1 MLTTPKYPQITPA
14 DVFVHLAH
22 GLKSRVTVV
31 TPNRRLSHSLKRD
44 FDAFQI
50 ESGREVWDT
59 ADILPIS
66 AFIERTYQ
74 EAVYSGEVTGL
85 PALINASQEQVIW
98 EDAVRRSGIDLLAVA
113 ETAKAASDAWKM
125 AHSWQMLPQ
134 IKSFPVN
141 EDGRA
146 FREWSKYYLRT
157 TQLKN
162 QIDSSRLCDQVSQLC
177 RDSKFQPP
185 LTLIC
190 YGFDIVTPQQI
201 TLLNTIEGTGCQILI
216 GRSYSQMRLHH
227 GRVERVSCIDSG
239 DEILRSAIWSRSR
252 IENHPSAR
260 IGIVVPDL
268 ANRRSA
274 ILRTFGSVMNP
285 DVSHLMSEDD
295 QVRMPFNISLGSPLT
310 DHPIVSTA
318 ILILEM
324 IGREIDFERAS
335 ILLRS
340 PFIAGA
346 EVEMTGRARLD
357 SELRRY
363 ADPVMNF
370 DQLQG
375 MIDREGSYCPVL
387 RGCLSDLSKLRHECV
402 TGSSSPSLVAKTLSN
417 LLQAAG
423 FPGDRPLN
431 SFEYQ
436 ALKRWHEL
444 LSEFAS
450 LDRVITRIR
459 YGESVSRLRRMA
471 AGTLFQP
478 ETDDAPVQILGV
490 FEAAGM
496 EFDHL
501 WVMGL
506 SDDVWPQ
513 PARTNPFLPIELQR
527 SSRMPQASSD
537 ESLELARRITSDW
550 LCNADEVVLSHPM
563 SSPVRGGQDLMMS
576 PLIKHISQGMAAEIQ
591 TTDYPSYREM
601 VHRSGLIEYSLDIQP
616 TVIDQDRYPIR
627 GGTAVIKDQSLC
639 NFRAMAVHR
648 LGAQGLQSTHTGF
661 DSRERGTMLH
671 RVLSQ
676 LWKTVKSRQEL
687 LKISPDDLDALLR
700 KFSTGAI
707 DQIRRGRPQT
717 LGKQF
722 SEIETRRLMT
732 LVRDWLE
739 VDRSREDFTVIESEQ
754 SHQIE
759 IGGLILKTRLDRVDE
774 MSDGR
779 RIVIDYKS
787 RSPSV
792 ESLVGDRPEE
802 PQIPLYLITTEPDAV
817 AVAFAQV
824 RRGDMQFTAIARDN
838 DLLPGVK
845 SLSESRLSDRYESW
859 EDLIN
864 SWSERL
870 THLAESF
877 YRGESE
883 VNPIRRDLTCRYC
896 DIQPLCRIY
905 ERSGDALPDQEELS

>member
-1 MLTTPKYPQITPA
+1 MSTTPKYLHITPA
-14 DVFVHLAH
+14 DVFVHLSH
-22 GLKSRVTVV
+22 GLNARVTVV
-31 TPNRRLSHSLKRD
+31 TPNRRLSHSLKSD

-50 ESGREVWDT
+50 EGGRDVWDT

-74 EAVYSGEVTGL
+74 EAFYSGGVTGL
-85 PALINASQEQVIW
+85 PALITAFQEQVIW
-98 EDAVRRSGIDLLAVA
+98 EDAIRRSGINLLAVA
-113 ETAKAASDAWKM
+113 ETAKLASDAWDM

-134 IKSFPVN
+134 INSFPVN

-146 FREWSKYYLRT
+146 FREWSKYYLRS

-162 QIDSSRLCDQVSQLC
+162 QIDSARLCDEVSHLC
-177 RDSKFQPP
+177 RESKFQPP

-190 YGFDIVTPQQI
+190 YGFDIVTPQQL
-201 TLLNTIEGTGCQILI
+201 TLLSTIEGTGCQVLI

-252 IENHPSAR
+252 IESHPSAR

-268 ANRRSA
+268 AKRRST

-285 DVSHLMSEDD
+285 DVSHLMSEDA

-324 IGREIDFERAS
+324 IGREIEFERAS
-335 ILLRS
+335 ILSRS

-346 EVEMTGRARLD
+346 EVEMTDRARLD
-357 SELRRY
+357 SELRHY
-363 ADPVMNF
+363 ADPVMTF
-370 DQLQG
+370 DQLKG

-387 RGCLSDLSKLRHECV
+387 RGCLSDLSKLRHDCLR
-402 TGSSSPSLVAKTLSN
+402 GSSPPSLMAKAIST
-417 LLQAAG
+417 LLQTAG

-431 SFEYQ
+431 SYEYQ

-471 AGTLFQP
+471 AETLFQP

-513 PARTNPFLPIELQR
+513 PARINPFLPIELQR
-527 SSRMPQASSD
+527 SSRMPQASSN

-563 SSPVRGGQDLMMS
+563 SSPERGGQDLMMS
-576 PLIKHISQGMAAEIQ
+576 PLIKHISQGLTAEIQ
-591 TTDYPSYREM
+591 TADYPSYRER
-601 VHRSGLIEYSLDIQP
+601 VHRSGLIEHSPDTQLP
-616 TVIDQDRYPIR
+616 VIDQDPYPIR

-648 LGAQGLQSTHTGF
+648 LGAKGLQSTHTGF

-676 LWKTVKSRQEL
+676 VWKTIKSRQEL
-687 LKISPDDLDALLR
+687 LKISPDGLDTLLR
-700 KFSTGAI
+700 KFSTDAI
-707 DQIRRGRPQT
+707 GQIRRGRPQT

-759 IGGLILKTRLDRVDE
+759 IGGLVLETRLDRVDE

-859 EDLIN
+859 EYLIN
-864 SWSERL
+864 SWSGRL

-883 VNPIRRDLTCRYC
+883 VNPIRGDLTCRYC

-905 ERSGDALPDQEELS
+905 ERSGDSLPDEGEVS

>member
-1 MLTTPKYPQITPA
+1 MLTTLKYPQITPA

-22 GLKSRVTVV
+22 GLKSRVTVI

-50 ESGREVWDT
+50 EGGREVWDT

-85 PALINASQEQVIW
+85 PALITASQEQVIW

-113 ETAKAASDAWKM
+113 ETAKVASDAWKM

-134 IKSFPVN
+134 IKIFPMN

-146 FREWSKYYLRT
+146 FREWSKYYLRS

-177 RDSKFQPP
+177 RDSKLQPP

-190 YGFDIVTPQQI
+190 YGFDIVTPQQL
-201 TLLNTIEGTGCQILI
+201 TLLNTIEGTGCQVLI

-252 IENHPSAR
+252 IESHPSAR

-268 ANRRSA
+268 ASRRGA
-274 ILRTFGSVMNP
+274 ILRTFGSVMHP
-285 DVSHLMSEDD
+285 DVSHLMSDD
-295 QVRMPFNISLGSPLT
+295 TQVRMPFNISLGSPLT

-340 PFIAGA
+340 PFIMGA
-346 EVEMTGRARLD
+346 EVEMADRARLD

-363 ADPVMNF
+363 ADPVMTF

-375 MIDREGSYCPVL
+375 MIDREGSYCPLL
-387 RGCLSDLSKLRHECV
+387 RGCLSDLSKLRHDCL
-402 TGSSSPSLVAKTLSN
+402 TGSSSPSLMAKAIST
-417 LLQAAG
+417 LLQTAG

-431 SFEYQ
+431 SYEYQ
-436 ALKRWHEL
+436 ALKRWQEL

-527 SSRMPQASSD
+527 SSRMPQASSN
-537 ESLELARRITSDW
+537 ESLELAKRITSDW

-563 SSPVRGGQDLMMS
+563 SSPERGGQDLMMS
-576 PLIKHISQGMAAEIQ
+576 PLIKHISQGLTAATQ

-601 VHRSGLIEYSLDIQP
+601 VHRSGLIEHSLDTQSP
-616 TVIDQDRYPIR
+616 VIDQDRYPIR

-639 NFRAMAVHR
+639 NFRAMAIHR

-676 LWKTVKSRQEL
+676 VWKTVKSRQEL
-687 LKISPDDLDALLR
+687 LKISPDDLDILLR

-707 DQIRRGRPQT
+707 DQIRRGRPQI

-759 IGGLILKTRLDRVDE
+759 IGGLVLKTRLDRVDE

-905 ERSGDALPDQEELS
+905 ERSGDALPDQGEGS

>member
-1 MLTTPKYPQITPA
+1 MSTTPKYPYITPA

-22 GLKSRVTVV
+22 GLNSRVTVV
-31 TPNRRLSHSLKRD
+31 TPNRRLSHSLKSD

-50 ESGREVWDT
+50 EGGRDVWDT

-74 EAVYSGEVTGL
+74 EALYSGEVTGL
-85 PALINASQEQVIW
+85 PVLITAFQEQVIW

-113 ETAKAASDAWKM
+113 ETAKVASDAWKM

-134 IKSFPVN
+134 INSFPLN

-146 FREWSKYYLRT
+146 FKQWSNYYLRN

-162 QIDSSRLCDQVSQLC
+162 QIDSARLCDQVSHLC
-177 RDSKFQPP
+177 RDSKVQPP

-190 YGFDIVTPQQI
+190 YGFDIVTPQQY
-201 TLLNTIEGTGCQILI
+201 TLLNTFEGLGCQVLI
-216 GRSYSQMRLHH
+216 GRSHSQMRLHH
-227 GRVERVSCIDSG
+227 GRVERVSCDDSS
-239 DEILRSAIWSRSR
+239 DEILRSAIWSRSW
-252 IENHPSAR
+252 IESHPSSR

-268 ANRRSA
+268 ASRRSA

-285 DVSHLMSEDD
+285 DVSHLMNEGA

-310 DHPIVSTA
+310 DHPIVITA
-318 ILILEM
+318 LLILE
-324 IGREIDFERAS
+324 IVGREIDFERAS

-346 EVEMTGRARLD
+346 KLEMTDRARLD
-357 SELRRY
+357 SDLRRY
-363 ADPVMNF
+363 ADPVMTF
-370 DQLQG
+370 DQLQE
-375 MIDREGSYCPVL
+375 MIDREGSYCPIL
-387 RGCLSDLSKLRHECV
+387 RGCLSDLSKLRHEIL
-402 TGSSSPSLVAKTLSN
+402 TISSSSSLMAKTISN

-423 FPGDRPLN
+423 FPGDRTLN

-450 LDRVITRIR
+450 LDRVITQIR

-478 ETDDAPVQILGV
+478 ETDDEPVQILGV

-496 EFDHL
+496 DFDHL

-527 SSRMPQASSD
+527 LSMMPQGSSN

-563 SSPVRGGQDLMMS
+563 SSSERGAQEFMMS
-576 PLIKHISQGMAAEIQ
+576 PLIKHISEGLTAAPQ
-591 TTDYPSYREM
+591 TTDSPNYRELI
-601 VHRSGLIEYSLDIQP
+601 HRSSLIESALDIQAP
-616 TVIDQDRYPIR
+616 VVDQDRYPIR
-627 GGTAVIKDQSLC
+627 GGAAVIKDQSLC
-639 NFRAMAVHR
+639 HFRGMAVHR

-676 LWKTVKSRQEL
+676 VWKAIQSRQEL
-687 LKISPDDLDALLR
+687 LKISPDDLDVLLR
-700 KFSTGAI
+700 KSSTDAI
-707 DQIRRGRPQT
+707 DQIRRGRPQA

-722 SEIETRRLMT
+722 SEIETRRLMS

-739 VDRSREDFTVIESEQ
+739 MDRSREDFTVIESEQ
-754 SHQIE
+754 SHHIM
-759 IGGLILKTRLDRVDE
+759 IGGLVLKTRLDRVDE

-802 PQIPLYLITTEPDAV
+802 PQIPVYLITTEPNAV

-824 RRGDMQFTAIARDN
+824 RRGDMHFTAIARDN

-859 EDLIN
+859 EDLIT
-864 SWSERL
+864 SWSESL

-877 YRGESE
+877 CRGESE
-883 VNPIRRDLTCRYC
+883 VNPSRGDLTCRNC
-896 DIQPLCRIY
+896 DIRPLCRIY
-905 ERSGDALPDQEELS
+905 ERSGDALPGQGEGS

>member
-1 MLTTPKYPQITPA
+1 MSTTLKYPQITPA

-50 ESGREVWDT
+50 EGGREVWDT

-85 PALINASQEQVIW
+85 PALITASQEQVIW

-113 ETAKAASDAWKM
+113 ETAKVASDAWKM

-146 FREWSKYYLRT
+146 FREWSKYYLRS

-177 RDSKFQPP
+177 LDSKFQPP

-190 YGFDIVTPQQI
+190 YGFDIVTPQQL
-201 TLLNTIEGTGCQILI
+201 TLLNTIEGTGCQVLI

-227 GRVERVSCIDSG
+227 GRVERVSCDDSG

-252 IENHPSAR
+252 IESHPSAR

-295 QVRMPFNISLGSPLT
+295 QVRMPFNISLGSTLT

-340 PFIAGA
+340 PFIMGA
-346 EVEMTGRARLD
+346 EVEMTDRARLD

-387 RGCLSDLSKLRHECV
+387 RGCLSDLSKLRHDCL
-402 TGSSSPSLVAKTLSN
+402 TGSSSPSLMAKAIST
-417 LLQAAG
+417 LLQTAG

-471 AGTLFQP
+471 SGTLFQP

-527 SSRMPQASSD
+527 SSRMPQASSN
-537 ESLELARRITSDW
+537 ESLELAKRITSDW

-563 SSPVRGGQDLMMS
+563 SSPERGGQDLMMS
-576 PLIKHISQGMAAEIQ
+576 PLIKHISQGLTAEIQ
-591 TTDYPSYREM
+591 TTDYPSYRER
-601 VHRSGLIEYSLDIQP
+601 VHRSGLIEHSLDIQP
-616 TVIDQDRYPIR
+616 PVIDQDRYPIR

-676 LWKTVKSRQEL
+676 VWKTVKSRQEL
-687 LKISPDDLDALLR
+687 LKISPDDLDVLLR

-759 IGGLILKTRLDRVDE
+759 IGGLVLKTRLDRVDE

-859 EDLIN
+859 EDLIT

-905 ERSGDALPDQEELS
+905 ERSGDALPDQGEVS

>member
-1 MLTTPKYPQITPA
+1 MSTTLKYPQITPA

-50 ESGREVWDT
+50 EGGREVWDT

-85 PALINASQEQVIW
+85 PALITASQEQVIW

-113 ETAKAASDAWKM
+113 ETAKVASDAWKM

-134 IKSFPVN
+134 IQSFPVN

-146 FREWSKYYLRT
+146 FREWSKYYLRS

-177 RDSKFQPP
+177 RKSKFQPP

-190 YGFDIVTPQQI
+190 YGFDIVTPQQL
-201 TLLNTIEGTGCQILI
+201 TLLNTIEGTGCQVLI

-227 GRVERVSCIDSG
+227 GRVERVSCIDSD

-252 IENHPSAR
+252 IESHPSAR

-268 ANRRSA
+268 ASRRGA
-274 ILRTFGSVMNP
+274 ILRTFGSVMHP
-285 DVSHLMSEDD
+285 DVSHLMSDD
-295 QVRMPFNISLGSPLT
+295 TQVRMPFNISLGSPLT

-340 PFIAGA
+340 PFIMGA
-346 EVEMTGRARLD
+346 EVEMTDRARLD

-363 ADPVMNF
+363 ADPVMTF

-387 RGCLSDLSKLRHECV
+387 RGCLSDLSKLRHDCL
-402 TGSSSPSLVAKTLSN
+402 TGSSSPSLMAKAISTL
-417 LLQAAG
+417 LKTAG

-436 ALKRWHEL
+436 ALKRWQEL

-527 SSRMPQASSD
+527 SSRMPQASSN

-563 SSPVRGGQDLMMS
+563 SSPERGGQDLMMS
-576 PLIKHISQGMAAEIQ
+576 PLIKHISQGLTAEIQ
-591 TTDYPSYREM
+591 TTDYPSYRER
-601 VHRSGLIEYSLDIQP
+601 VHRSGLIEHSLDIQP
-616 TVIDQDRYPIR
+616 PVIDQDRYPIR

-676 LWKTVKSRQEL
+676 VWKTVKSRQEL
-687 LKISPDDLDALLR
+687 LKISPDDLDILLR

-707 DQIRRGRPQT
+707 DQIRRGRPQI

-759 IGGLILKTRLDRVDE
+759 IGGLVLKTRLDRVDE

-859 EDLIN
+859 EDLIT

-905 ERSGDALPDQEELS
+905 ERSGDALPDQGEGS

>member
-22 GLKSRVTVV
+22 GLKSRVTVI

-50 ESGREVWDT
+50 EGGREVWDT

-74 EAVYSGEVTGL
+74 EAFYSGGVTGL
-85 PALINASQEQVIW
+85 PALITEFQEQVIW
-98 EDAVRRSGIDLLAVA
+98 EDAIRRSGINLLAVA
-113 ETAKAASDAWKM
+113 ETAKLASDAWKM

-134 IKSFPVN
+134 INGFPVN

-146 FREWSKYYLRT
+146 FREWSKYYLRS

-162 QIDSSRLCDQVSQLC
+162 QIDSARLCDEVSHLC
-177 RDSKFQPP
+177 RESKLQPP

-190 YGFDIVTPQQI
+190 YGFDIVTPQQL
-201 TLLNTIEGTGCQILI
+201 TLLSTIEGTGCQVLI

-252 IENHPSAR
+252 IESHPSAR

-268 ANRRSA
+268 AKRRST

-285 DVSHLMSEDD
+285 DLSHLMSEDA

-318 ILILEM
+318 ILILEV
-324 IGREIDFERAS
+324 IGREIEFERAS
-335 ILLRS
+335 ILSRS

-346 EVEMTGRARLD
+346 EVEMTDRARLD
-357 SELRRY
+357 SELRHY
-363 ADPVMNF
+363 ADPVMTF
-370 DQLQG
+370 DQLKG

-387 RGCLSDLSKLRHECV
+387 RGCLSDLSKLRHDCLR
-402 TGSSSPSLVAKTLSN
+402 GSSSPSLMAKAIST
-417 LLQAAG
+417 LLQTAG

-431 SFEYQ
+431 SYEYQ

-471 AGTLFQP
+471 AETLFQP

-496 EFDHL
+496 KFDHL

-513 PARTNPFLPIELQR
+513 PARINPFLPIELQR
-527 SSRMPQASSD
+527 SSRMPQASSN

-563 SSPVRGGQDLMMS
+563 SSPDRGGQDLMMS
-576 PLIKHISQGMAAEIQ
+576 PLIKHISQGLTAEIQ
-591 TTDYPSYREM
+591 TADYPSYRER
-601 VHRSGLIEYSLDIQP
+601 VHRSGLIEHSPDTQLP
-616 TVIDQDRYPIR
+616 VIDQDRYPIR
-627 GGTAVIKDQSLC
+627 GGTAVIRDQSLC

-648 LGAQGLQSTHTGF
+648 LGTKGLQSTHTGF

-671 RVLSQ
+671 RVLSEV
-676 LWKTVKSRQEL
+676 WKTIKSRQDL
-687 LKISPDDLDALLR
+687 LKISPEGLDTLLR
-700 KFSTGAI
+700 KFSTDAI
-707 DQIRRGRPQT
+707 GQIRRGRPQT

-759 IGGLILKTRLDRVDE
+759 IGGLVLKTRLDRVDE

-859 EDLIN
+859 EYLIN

-883 VNPIRRDLTCRYC
+883 VNPIQGDLTCRYC

-905 ERSGDALPDQEELS
+905 ERSGDTLPDEGEVS